1 MVEYLY
7 AFFRTDDKDVVA
19 ICPKD
24 YWEKNH
30 TLDGCSFGLDF
41 EDLAD
46 DLELSEVEEGVFEW
60 GDGKQMYDIQSALSK
75 QMDQFVGSEELRVFC
90 LQNCGTHVVEDAGAV
105 SQATV
110 PSPEP
115 APQPQPSQHQCSCPQ
130 PTTPRD
136 CMRIQI
142 GNHVIEIPMDVQTAM
157 MLAQTFQAYAQY
169 QIIVGQFQ
177 KGVAQ
182 PIGQVQQPTAPQQA
196 TQAALPPEKPKSVPT
211 TPTTDTFRLS
221 NSMRGEFL
229 DVHGQTVVKIEQG
242 GKLIAETKP
251 CDTRDEAYDIA
262 TRFSR
267 MIPGLNKPGE
277 IIRK

>member
-1 MVEYLY
+1 MAEYLY

-24 YWEKNH
+24 HWEKNH

-41 EDLAD
+41 KDLAD
-46 DLELSEVEEGVFEW
+46 DLGLNELEEGVFEW
-60 GDGKQMYDIQSALSK
+60 EDGKQMYDIQSALSK

-90 LQNCGTHVVEDAGAV
+90 LQK
-105 SQATV
+105 
-110 PSPEP
+110 
-115 APQPQPSQHQCSCPQ
+115 CSCPP
-130 PTTPRD
+130 PTTPKD

-169 QIIVGQFQ
+169 QIIVGQRRQ
-177 KGVAQ
+177 GLSQ

-196 TQAALPPEKPKSVPT
+196 AQATPPPEKPKSVPT

-251 CDTRDEAYDIA
+251 CDTRDEAYGIA